1 MQFSSRKWSQKE
13 ESTQS
18 FLGGKGLQ
26 RIKGE
31 RDSGSH
37 SSMDWFTETS
47 TKTWEEGYI
56 VHSY

>member
-1 MQFSSRKWSQKE
+1 MQFSPRKWSQKE

-18 FLGGKGLQ
+18 FLRGKGLQ

-47 TKTWEEGYI
+47 TKTWEEG
-56 VHSY
+56 

>member
-1 MQFSSRKWSQKE
+1 MQFSPRKWSQKE

-18 FLGGKGLQ
+18 FLRGKGIQ

-47 TKTWEEGYI
+47 IKTWEEG
-56 VHSY
+56 